1 MKEKRKEAILLSRN
15 SSKIMVIDDEERL
28 LLAIK
33 RYLVTQGFQVIV
45 CESGKTALDRLNNE
59 NIDLIVIDILMSNL
73 NGYDLVKKLRTLPTT
88 GHIPFIFLT
97 AKGMTED
104 RIKGYKMGCKAYLA
118 KPFDP
123 EELVAIIDNILC
135 DKKNIQNI
143 LNIRNE
149 IKKLRNDIYKFS
161 SLEKYK
167 NFTTREINILL
178 GVSNGLT
185 NKDIAHKLNMSVRNV
200 ENYITRLLH
209 KTKSTNRVILGNYR
223 NLNKMTSKYD

>member
-45 CESGKTALDRLNNE
+45 CESGKAALDRLNNE

-223 NLNKMTSKYD
+223 NLNKKGE

>member
-185 NKDIAHKLNMSVRNV
+185 NKDIAH
-200 ENYITRLLH
+200 E
-209 KTKSTNRVILGNYR
+209 
-223 NLNKMTSKYD
+223 

>member
-149 IKKLRNDIYKFS
+149 IKKLRNDIYKLS

-223 NLNKMTSKYD
+223 NLNKKGE

>member
-45 CESGKTALDRLNNE
+45 CESGKAALDRLNNE

-104 RIKGYKMGCKAYLA
+104 RIRGYKMGCKAYLA

-143 LNIRNE
+143 LNIKNE

-223 NLNKMTSKYD
+223 NLNKKGE

>member
-143 LNIRNE
+143 LNIKNE

-223 NLNKMTSKYD
+223 NLNKKGE

>member
-45 CESGKTALDRLNNE
+45 CESGKAALDRLNNE
-59 NIDLIVIDILMSNL
+59 NIDLSVIDILMSNL

-104 RIKGYKMGCKAYLA
+104 RIRGYKMGCKAYLA

-143 LNIRNE
+143 LNIKNE

-223 NLNKMTSKYD
+223 NLNKKGE

>member
-104 RIKGYKMGCKAYLA
+104 RIKGYKMGCKAYLG

-123 EELVAIIDNILC
+123 EELVAIIDNVLC
-135 DKKNIQNI
+135 NKKNIQNI
-143 LNIRNE
+143 LNIKNE
-149 IKKLRNDIYKFS
+149 IHKLRYDIYKFS
-161 SLEKYK
+161 ALEKYN
-167 NFTTREINILL
+167 NFTAREINILL
-178 GVSNGLT
+178 AVSNGLS
-185 NKDIAHKLNMSVRNV
+185 NKDIAHKLNISVRNV

-209 KTKSTNRVILGNYR
+209 KTKSTNRVMLGNYK
-223 NLNKMTSKYD
+223 NLNKKGE

>member
-45 CESGKTALDRLNNE
+45 CESGKAALDRLNNE

-135 DKKNIQNI
+135 DKKSIQNI
-143 LNIRNE
+143 LNIKNE
-149 IKKLRNDIYKFS
+149 IKKLRNDIYKIS

-223 NLNKMTSKYD
+223 NLNKKGE

>member
-88 GHIPFIFLT
+88 RHIPFIFLT

-178 GVSNGLT
+178 CVSNGLT

-223 NLNKMTSKYD
+223 NLNKKGE

>member
-45 CESGKTALDRLNNE
+45 CESGKAALDRLNNE

-104 RIKGYKMGCKAYLA
+104 RIRGYKMGCKAYLA

-143 LNIRNE
+143 LNIKNE
-149 IKKLRNDIYKFS
+149 IKKLRNDIYKIS

-223 NLNKMTSKYD
+223 NLNKKGE

>member
-185 NKDIAHKLNMSVRNV
+185 NKDIAHKLNISVRNV

-209 KTKSTNRVILGNYR
+209 KTKSTNRVMLGNYK
-223 NLNKMTSKYD
+223 NLNKKGE

>member
-1 MKEKRKEAILLSRN
+1 MKEKILLSRKF
-15 SSKIMVIDDEERL
+15 SKIMVIDDEERL

-33 RYLVTQGFQVIV
+33 RYLVTQGFKVVV
-45 CESGKTALDRLNNE
+45 CESGKTALRKLDNE
-59 NIDLIVIDILMSNL
+59 KIDLIVIDVLMSDL
-73 NGYDLVKKLRTLPTT
+73 NGYDLVKKLRKLPKV

-104 RIKGYKMGCKAYLA
+104 RIKGYKMGCKAYLG

-123 EELVAIIDNILC
+123 EELVAIIDNVLC
-135 DKKNIQNI
+135 NKKNIQNI

-223 NLNKMTSKYD
+223 NLNKKGE

>member
-143 LNIRNE
+143 LNISNE

-223 NLNKMTSKYD
+223 NLNKKGE

>member
-1 MKEKRKEAILLSRN
+1 MKEKRNEEILLSRK
-15 SSKIMVIDDEERL
+15 SSKIMLIDDEEKL
-28 LLAIK
+28 LLAIR

-73 NGYDLVKKLRTLPTT
+73 NGYDLVKKLRKLPKV

-104 RIKGYKMGCKAYLA
+104 RIKGYKMGCKAYLG

-123 EELVAIIDNILC
+123 EELVAIIDNVLC

-143 LNIRNE
+143 LNIKNE
-149 IKKLRNDIYKFS
+149 IKKLRNDIYKLS

-223 NLNKMTSKYD
+223 NLNKKGE

>member
-45 CESGKTALDRLNNE
+45 CESGKAALDRLNNE

-185 NKDIAHKLNMSVRNV
+185 NKDIAYKLNMSVRNV

-223 NLNKMTSKYD
+223 NLNKKGE

>member
-1 MKEKRKEAILLSRN
+1 
-15 SSKIMVIDDEERL
+15 
-28 LLAIK
+28 
-33 RYLVTQGFQVIV
+33 
-45 CESGKTALDRLNNE
+45 
-59 NIDLIVIDILMSNL
+59 
-73 NGYDLVKKLRTLPTT
+73 
-88 GHIPFIFLT
+88 
-97 AKGMTED
+97 
-104 RIKGYKMGCKAYLA
+104 MGCKAYLA

-143 LNIRNE
+143 LNIKNE

-223 NLNKMTSKYD
+223 NLNKKGE

>member
-1 MKEKRKEAILLSRN
+1 MKEKILLSRKF
-15 SSKIMVIDDEERL
+15 SKIMVIDDEERL

-33 RYLVTQGFQVIV
+33 RYLVTQGFKVVV
-45 CESGKTALDRLNNE
+45 CESGKTALRKLDNE
-59 NIDLIVIDILMSNL
+59 KIDLIVIDVLMSDL
-73 NGYDLVKKLRTLPTT
+73 NGYDLVKKLRKLPKV

-104 RIKGYKMGCKAYLA
+104 RIKGYKMGCKAYLG

-123 EELVAIIDNILC
+123 EELVAIIDNVLC
-135 DKKNIQNI
+135 NKKNIQNI
-143 LNIRNE
+143 LNIKNE
-149 IKKLRNDIYKFS
+149 IKKLRNDIYKIS

-209 KTKSTNRVILGNYR
+209 KTKSTNRVMLGNYK
-223 NLNKMTSKYD
+223 NLNKKGE

>member
-1 MKEKRKEAILLSRN
+1 MKEKRKEDIMFSRN
-15 SSKIMVIDDEERL
+15 SSRIMVIDDEEKL

-33 RYLVTQGFQVIV
+33 RYLVTKGFQVIV
-45 CESGKTALDRLNNE
+45 CESGKAALQKLNNE
-59 NIDLIVIDILMSNL
+59 KIDLIVIDILMCDL
-73 NGYDLVKKLRTLPTT
+73 NGYDLVKKLSTLPRI

-104 RIKGYKMGCKAYLA
+104 RIKGYNMGCKAYLG

-135 DKKNIQNI
+135 DRKNIQNI
-143 LNIRNE
+143 LNIKNE
-149 IKKLRNDIYKFS
+149 IQRLRNDIFKINA
-161 SLEKYK
+161 LEKYK

-178 GVSNGLT
+178 AVSNGLT
-185 NKDIAHKLNMSVRNV
+185 NKDISQKLNVSVRNV

-209 KTKSTNRVILGNYR
+209 KTKSTNRVVLGNYR
-223 NLNKMTSKYD
+223 NLNKKGE

>member
-209 KTKSTNRVILGNYR
+209 KTKSTNRVVLGNYR
-223 NLNKMTSKYD
+223 NLNKKGE

>member
-1 MKEKRKEAILLSRN
+1 MKEKREEEIMFSRNLSR
-15 SSKIMVIDDEERL
+15 IMVIDDEEKL

-33 RYLVTQGFQVIV
+33 RYLVTKGFQVIV
-45 CESGKTALDRLNNE
+45 CESGKAALQKLNNE
-59 NIDLIVIDILMSNL
+59 KIDLIVIDILMCDL
-73 NGYDLVKKLRTLPTT
+73 NGYDLVKKLSTLPRI

-104 RIKGYKMGCKAYLA
+104 RIKGYNMGCKAYLG

-135 DKKNIQNI
+135 DRKNIQNI
-143 LNIRNE
+143 LNIKNE
-149 IKKLRNDIYKFS
+149 IQRLRNDIFKINA
-161 SLEKYK
+161 LETYK

-178 GVSNGLT
+178 AVSNGLT
-185 NKDIAHKLNMSVRNV
+185 NKDISQKLNISVRNV

-209 KTKSTNRVILGNYR
+209 KTKSTNRVVLGNYR
-223 NLNKMTSKYD
+223 NLNKKGE

>member
-1 MKEKRKEAILLSRN
+1 
-15 SSKIMVIDDEERL
+15 MVIDDEEKL

-33 RYLVTQGFQVIV
+33 RYLVTKGFQVIV
-45 CESGKTALDRLNNE
+45 CESGKAALQKLNNE
-59 NIDLIVIDILMSNL
+59 KIDLIVIDILMCDL
-73 NGYDLVKKLRTLPTT
+73 NGYDLVKKLSTLPRI

-104 RIKGYKMGCKAYLA
+104 RIKGYNMGCKAYLG

-135 DKKNIQNI
+135 DRKNIQNI
-143 LNIRNE
+143 LNIKNE
-149 IKKLRNDIYKFS
+149 IQRLRNDIFKINA
-161 SLEKYK
+161 LEKYK

-178 GVSNGLT
+178 AVSNGLT
-185 NKDIAHKLNMSVRNV
+185 NKDISQKLNVSVRNV

-209 KTKSTNRVILGNYR
+209 KTKSTNRVVLGNYR
-223 NLNKMTSKYD
+223 NLNKKGE

>member
-209 KTKSTNRVILGNYR
+209 KTKSTNRVMLGNYK
-223 NLNKMTSKYD
+223 NLNKKGE

>member
-1 MKEKRKEAILLSRN
+1 
-15 SSKIMVIDDEERL
+15 
-28 LLAIK
+28 
-33 RYLVTQGFQVIV
+33 
-45 CESGKTALDRLNNE
+45 
-59 NIDLIVIDILMSNL
+59 MSNL

-104 RIKGYKMGCKAYLA
+104 RIRGYKMGCKAYLA

-135 DKKNIQNI
+135 DKKSIQNI
-143 LNIRNE
+143 LNIKNE
-149 IKKLRNDIYKFS
+149 IKKLRNDIYKIS

-223 NLNKMTSKYD
+223 NLNKKGE

>member
-45 CESGKTALDRLNNE
+45 CESGKAALDRLNNE

-104 RIKGYKMGCKAYLA
+104 RIRGYKMGCKAYLA

-135 DKKNIQNI
+135 DKKSIQNI
-143 LNIRNE
+143 LNIKNE
-149 IKKLRNDIYKFS
+149 IKKLRNDIYKIS

-223 NLNKMTSKYD
+223 NLNKKGE